1 MKKIISFWE
10 KLQKSKRPSSKSY
23 LTVKES
29 VEDPLVAAKLQ
40 FFNFVSSIVE
50 PYLRKYQTDKPMIP
64 FVYFDLKDLF
74 IKLLDIIVKP
84 TVINNCKSGK
94 QLKEIDLSNEENL
107 ISVGKINMGF
117 AVR

>member
-29 VEDPLVAAKLQ
+29 AEDPLVAAKLQ
-40 FFNFVSSIVE
+40 FFSFVSSIVE

-64 FVYFDLKDLF
+64 FVYFDLKDLV

-84 TVINNCKSGK
+84 KVSNNCKSGK
-94 QLKEIDLSNEENL
+94 KLK
-107 ISVGKINMGF
+107 
-117 AVR
+117 R